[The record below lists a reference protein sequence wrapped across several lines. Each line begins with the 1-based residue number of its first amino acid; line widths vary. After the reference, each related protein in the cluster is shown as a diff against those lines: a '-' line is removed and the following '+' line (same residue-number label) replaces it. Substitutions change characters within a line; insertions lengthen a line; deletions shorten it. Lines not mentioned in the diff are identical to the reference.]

1 MKLSKIITII
11 ALVLIGNFAS
21 AQGDLCTTATP
32 IGSLPAP
39 GACSSGLQD
48 GAVVVTGGTTV
59 GSTADNPYVYQTG
72 CQGSGGQMD
81 APANDVWY
89 SFIATG
95 SVLNIS
101 ISGLSNANIGLWSGA
116 CGSLA
121 GGGCLTTPG
130 SGNGTATVT
139 QLIIG
144 NTYFISVSSQDDTG
158 GNDGAF
164 SLSLDNDID
173 CNDCLR
179 QSSITAS
186 PLPTNGGYDAGQV
199 VTFCYTVTDF
209 VETNSNWFHGVQITM
224 GAGWTGVI
232 SGAVPD
238 VGCGFNPPGAG
249 NPSIGEWEFFS
260 SATSS
265 ATGNVFG
272 QGFYWDSGTTPDG
285 NPGNNFGDPNSGSC
299 SWTFCWDLTVGP
311 CTSGMDLGV
320 TINTTGDGESGSWT
334 SVACGDD
341 DATNF
346 LAVGVCCP
354 NPIIDST
361 DVCGTACNGTVT
373 ANGIGATGAGIGPWD
388 YVWENSSNVIIS
400 TANNVNGPN
409 TVTGLCAGTYD
420 VTITDATSCV
430 VTGSVTINSITIP
443 NADSPS
449 NVGVCAGYIL
459 PALTVGNYFT
469 TTGGVGPIAV
479 GTNITITQT
488 IFVYAETG
496 TTPNNCTDENSFI
509 VTITNAPTTSNA
521 GFDQTVCATT
531 DIIAANT
538 PTLGSGVWTLISG
551 SGTISNPNSPITVVN
566 GLGTGANVFQWTIS
580 NAPCPPSTSQVTITS
595 VTPPT
600 TANAGTNQ
608 TVCATTATLAGN
620 TATVGNGVWT
630 LISGSGTITTPTSPT
645 SGITGLGTGANVFQ
659 WTITTSAPCTPSTS
673 QVTITGVAAPSTANA
688 GTNQTVCTTTA
699 TLAGNTATIGSGL
712 WTLISGSG
720 IITTPT
726 SPTSGITGLGTG
738 ANVFQWTITTSAP
751 CPLSTSQVTISGV
764 PAPTTANAGTNQT
777 VCATTATLAGNT
789 ATIGTGVWTLI
800 SGSGTITTP
809 ASPTSGITG
818 LGTGANV
825 FQWTITTSAPC
836 TPSMSQVTI
845 TGVAAPTS
853 ANAGANQSVCATTA
867 TLAGNTATVGSGV
880 WTLISGSGTITTP
893 TSPTSGITG
902 LGTGANVFQWTITT
916 SAPCPP
922 STSQVTITSNSLP
935 TVSPVSASA
944 CENVSGSGQA
954 LNVNVTGLE
963 TGLNGTGTF
972 VWYDDNGYIT
982 VSAPQPTNVTV
993 NNGQT
998 FYFEV
1003 TLNGCSVQD
1012 SITYTVTGNITL
1024 TDPNPQ
1030 FCEDPLGSGLVTGIN
1045 LTTLN
1050 SSVFS
1055 GAATFTWATGPAGVT
1070 INDNDIINVQVT
1082 AAGCPS
1088 VNINVNFDVNP
1099 LPTSN
1104 PASINLC
1111 EVVLGGGQAT
1121 FDLTSLNS
1129 TVNGGT
1135 ASAVAWFTSF
1145 ANIPSTPIVGANTF
1159 LSGSTTVFAQVT
1171 DATTNCTDT
1180 AVITLTVIPAAI
1192 AGADNTQTL
1201 CSTNGNT
1208 TDLNSLLVGNT
1219 IIGAWAETSV
1229 IPSSQFTAVT
1239 GILDVSGLTAG
1250 NYTFIYFVT
1259 GASPCPNDTA
1269 NFTVTVNS
1277 LPVAIDQTPQL
1288 CEVGAGSGSA
1298 PGVDLTQNES
1308 NIDGGA
1314 GNTMTW
1320 FAALPP
1326 LSPVGTPTSTTIN
1339 NGDIFYVLVDNGN
1352 CTDTATVTYSVTATI
1367 ALNNPNDSLCEDVAG
1382 GGSVAGIDLTSYNT
1396 SIYTGV
1402 APTYNWFTDA
1412 AMTAP
1417 NEITGA
1423 SLTSFTITNGTAD
1436 TFYVDVTD
1444 GTCNNNIMVIFT
1456 VNALPI
1462 SNPDAIA
1469 ICDDGT
1475 GQATFDLTSLDNAV
1489 NGVTSNAVVWF
1500 ANFADIA
1507 LNSPIGTPNTYVSGS
1522 TTVFAQV
1529 TGPNSTNCTDT
1540 AAITLT
1546 VNPLPITNTSSIS
1559 LCDDGSGQATFD
1571 LTTLDNIVNGGVINS
1586 VAWFANFADIA
1597 LNNPIATPIA
1607 FISGATTV
1615 FAQVTDATTFCND
1628 TVSTTLTVD
1637 PQLTINTIS
1646 DTALCIDATVIL
1658 TAIASGNGIVNW
1670 YSDVNGTTIINT
1682 GNTFTV
1688 PSSSVGTTTY
1698 YVNELGTCPS
1708 PMESFIVTVEEAIA
1722 IINATPITGDIPL
1735 DVFFGSGST
1744 TGANYIWDFGE
1755 GNGSTS
1761 FEPSNTYKN
1770 IGLYTVTLTVTSTTG
1785 CSASATIEIEAIG
1798 GSAILIPNVFTPN
1811 GDNENDI
1818 FTVDGVNLE
1827 SVEGEIFNRWGQKMF
1842 AWNNVKGHWDGRT
1855 LSGSQAP
1862 EGTYFYIISAI
1873 GFDGEK
1879 YFKKGTVSLI
1889 R

>member
-1 MKLSKIITII
+1 
-11 ALVLIGNFAS
+11 
-21 AQGDLCTTATP
+21 
-32 IGSLPAP
+32 
-39 GACSSGLQD
+39 
-48 GAVVVTGGTTV
+48 
-59 GSTADNPYVYQTG
+59 
-72 CQGSGGQMD
+72 
-81 APANDVWY
+81 
-89 SFIATG
+89 
-95 SVLNIS
+95 
-101 ISGLSNANIGLWSGA
+101 
-116 CGSLA
+116 
-121 GGGCLTTPG
+121 
-130 SGNGTATVT
+130 
-139 QLIIG
+139 
-144 NTYFISVSSQDDTG
+144 
-158 GNDGAF
+158 
-164 SLSLDNDID
+164 
-173 CNDCLR
+173 
-179 QSSITAS
+179 
-186 PLPTNGGYDAGQV
+186 
-199 VTFCYTVTDF
+199 
-209 VETNSNWFHGVQITM
+209 
-224 GAGWTGVI
+224 
-232 SGAVPD
+232 
-238 VGCGFNPPGAG
+238 
-249 NPSIGEWEFFS
+249 
-260 SATSS
+260 
-265 ATGNVFG
+265 
-272 QGFYWDSGTTPDG
+272 
-285 NPGNNFGDPNSGSC
+285 
-299 SWTFCWDLTVGP
+299 
-311 CTSGMDLGV
+311 
-320 TINTTGDGESGSWT
+320 
-334 SVACGDD
+334 
-341 DATNF
+341 
-346 LAVGVCCP
+346 
-354 NPIIDST
+354 
-361 DVCGTACNGTVT
+361 
-373 ANGIGATGAGIGPWD
+373 
-388 YVWENSSNVIIS
+388 
-400 TANNVNGPN
+400 
-409 TVTGLCAGTYD
+409 
-420 VTITDATSCV
+420 
-430 VTGSVTINSITIP
+430 
-443 NADSPS
+443 
-449 NVGVCAGYIL
+449 
-459 PALTVGNYFT
+459 
-469 TTGGVGPIAV
+469 
-479 GTNITITQT
+479 
-488 IFVYAETG
+488 
-496 TTPNNCTDENSFI
+496 
-509 VTITNAPTTSNA
+509 
-521 GFDQTVCATT
+521 
-531 DIIAANT
+531 
-538 PTLGSGVWTLISG
+538 
-551 SGTISNPNSPITVVN
+551 
-566 GLGTGANVFQWTIS
+566 
-580 NAPCPPSTSQVTITS
+580 
-595 VTPPT
+595 
-600 TANAGTNQ
+600 
-608 TVCATTATLAGN
+608 
-620 TATVGNGVWT
+620 
-630 LISGSGTITTPTSPT
+630 
-645 SGITGLGTGANVFQ
+645 
-659 WTITTSAPCTPSTS
+659 
-673 QVTITGVAAPSTANA
+673 
-688 GTNQTVCTTTA
+688 
-699 TLAGNTATIGSGL
+699 
-712 WTLISGSG
+712 
-720 IITTPT
+720 
-726 SPTSGITGLGTG
+726 
-738 ANVFQWTITTSAP
+738 
-751 CPLSTSQVTISGV
+751 
-764 PAPTTANAGTNQT
+764 
-777 VCATTATLAGNT
+777 
-789 ATIGTGVWTLI
+789 
-800 SGSGTITTP
+800 
-809 ASPTSGITG
+809 
-818 LGTGANV
+818 
-825 FQWTITTSAPC
+825 
-836 TPSMSQVTI
+836 
-845 TGVAAPTS
+845 
-853 ANAGANQSVCATTA
+853 
-867 TLAGNTATVGSGV
+867 
-880 WTLISGSGTITTP
+880 
-893 TSPTSGITG
+893 

-1842 AWNNVKGHWDGRT
+1842 AWNN
-1855 LSGSQAP
+1855 
-1862 EGTYFYIISAI
+1862 
-1873 GFDGEK
+1873 
-1879 YFKKGTVSLI
+1879 
-1889 R
+1889 